1 MFCYS
6 MSLMGKLQ
14 LVKPTIFLMYGFPGS
29 GKTYFARQLCDEL
42 QAAHVSGDRIRSELF
57 EKPRYDKQEN
67 RVVTQLMQYM
77 TEEFLSAGVSVVFDV
92 NAMRVA
98 QRRMLRDM
106 ARKAKA
112 EPVLIWFQVDADT
125 SYQRNA
131 KRDRRRADDKY
142 AQSLNRQQFDSIASG
157 MQNPTAAE
165 DYIVVSGKHTYQ
177 SQRSTVIRK
186 LYETGL
192 LQADQT
198 QVALPKPNL
207 INLVP
212 SPFAGRVDP
221 SRRNIRIN

>member
-1 MFCYS
+1 
-6 MSLMGKLQ
+6 MGKMQ
-14 LVKPTIFLMYGFPGS
+14 LVKPTLFLMYGFPGS

-42 QAAHVSGDRIRSELF
+42 QAAHVSGDRIRGELF
-57 EKPRYDKQEN
+57 EKPRYDKQED

-77 TEEFLSAGVSVVFDV
+77 AEEFLSAGVSVVFDV

-112 EPVLIWFQVDADT
+112 EPVLIWFQVDPDT

-142 AQSLNRQQFDSIASG
+142 AQTLDRQTFDKIANG
-157 MQNPTAAE
+157 MQNPTNTE
-165 DYIVVSGKHTYQ
+165 DYLVVSGKHTYQ
-177 SQRSTVIRK
+177 SQRSAVIRK

-198 QVALPKPNL
+198 QTVLPKPNL
-207 INLVP
+207 VNLVP